1 MTTPYIEVSTLTCP
15 NCGYAREE
23 TMPVDVC
30 QFFYE
35 CESCGTMLRPE
46 KGDCCVYCSYG
57 SVKCPMEQ
65 MADQGLNF
73 MDTIDK

>member
-1 MTTPYIEVSTLTCP
+1 MNLSYVEVSTLTCP
-15 NCGYAREE
+15 NCGHASEE

-30 QFFYE
+30 QFFFE

-57 SVKCPMEQ
+57 SVKCPSEQ
-65 MADQGLNF
+65 MVGKGLGIMEFLN
-73 MDTIDK
+73 